1 MGESHRKLRKT
12 ECGRRALTRLLHCRG
27 RFCPP
32 IAKERL
38 GDCGREA
45 YPGKMTDT
53 LPAFYAS
60 VPIQD
65 DFAVLSDSQNYTSL
79 PEDWWVGTSDIVGS
93 TQAAAAGKY
102 KTVNMVGA
110 AVISAQINAHDGA
123 AFPFIF
129 GGDGA
134 GFAVP
139 PEWKNRAA
147 EALAAVQ
154 VWAAEEFDMAL
165 RIGMVRISEVRAA
178 GHDVQVARFGA
189 AAGVDYA
196 MFAGGGL
203 NWAEARMK
211 AGEHTVPP
219 AQPGTQPDLTGL
231 SCRWSHMPS
240 RFGAILSVVIMPVGS
255 ASDPAFA
262 ALARQVVALA
272 AGLDRSGHP
281 GDRDGPGVDWPPAGA
296 QLEAHA
302 QHRSGTL
309 GGARRKALFESF
321 VAWVLIKTGLKIGGF
336 DARRYRR
343 VVGQN
348 ADFRK
353 FEDGLKMTVDCDPET
368 EGQLRSLLDQAA
380 TDGIVRYGIH
390 AQSEAMMTCIVPSI
404 MTDDHVHFVDGASG
418 GYTAAAQAI
427 KG

>member
-1 MGESHRKLRKT
+1 
-12 ECGRRALTRLLHCRG
+12 
-27 RFCPP
+27 
-32 IAKERL
+32 
-38 GDCGREA
+38 
-45 YPGKMTDT
+45 MTDA
-53 LPAFYAS
+53 LPPFYAS
-60 VPIQD
+60 VPVQD
-65 DFAVLSDSQNYTSL
+65 DFAALSDTENYTSL

-110 AVISAQINAHDGA
+110 AVISAQINAHGGA
-123 AFPFIF
+123 AFPYIF

-139 PEWKNRAA
+139 PEWKDRAA
-147 EALAAVQ
+147 QALSAVQ
-154 VWAAEEFDMAL
+154 VWAAEEFEMSL

-178 GHDVQVARFGA
+178 GHDVRIARFGA

-203 NWAEARMK
+203 AWAEARMK
-211 AGEHTVPP
+211 DGANGLPP
-219 AQPGTQPDLTGL
+219 APAGTQPDLTGL

-240 RFGAILSVVIMPVGS
+240 RYGAILSVVIMP
-255 ASDPAFA
+255 ARTAEDPAFA
-262 ALARQVVALA
+262 KLANQVVTLA
-272 AGLDRSGHP
+272 SGLDRSGHP
-281 GDRDGPGVDWPPAGA
+281 GDTSGPGVDWPPAGA

-302 QHRSGTL
+302 QHGQGSL
-309 GGARRKALFESF
+309 GAARRKALFESF
-321 VAWVLIKTGLKIGGF
+321 VAWLLIKTGLKIGGF

-368 EGQLRSLLDQAA
+368 EANLRALLDEAA
-380 TDGIVRYGIH
+380 AKGVVRYGIH

-418 GYTAAAQAI
+418 GYTVAAQAI